1 MRAEMK
7 IWEYA
12 MFRSA
17 RQLMTPDELARAEAL
32 AQQADANDYA
42 AYLAFQRL
50 AMAIIGDQ
58 KRRKPSA
65 NKK

>member
-1 MRAEMK
+1 MTVF
-7 IWEYA
+7 EYA
-12 MFRSA
+12 MYRTA

-42 AYLAFQRL
+42 AYLAFQKL
-50 AMAIIGDQ
+50 AMAIIDDQ